1 MNQSI
6 LGMGIRIKSIDI
18 SIVGGGKISN
28 NAISD
33 KKYRYYDISILI
45 ARKFKN
51 APEFKI
57 RSGICALSDI
67 LIKETYN

>member
-1 MNQSI
+1 
-6 LGMGIRIKSIDI
+6 MGIRIKSIDI
-18 SIVGGGKISN
+18 SNIDSRRGEISN
-28 NAISD
+28 NDISD

-57 RSGICALSDI
+57 RSGICALLYI
-67 LIKETYN
+67 LINETYN